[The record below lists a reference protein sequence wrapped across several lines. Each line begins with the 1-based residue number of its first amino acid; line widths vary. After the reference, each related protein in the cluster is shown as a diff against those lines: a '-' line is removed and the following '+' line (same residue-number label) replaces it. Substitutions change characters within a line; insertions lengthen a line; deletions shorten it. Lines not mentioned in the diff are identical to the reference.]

1 MLAFILHVRDTV
13 MKKADQKSLLS
24 RRLNSIYRSK
34 YFTQNRNLSL
44 LTSQYLYIVYPG
56 GTVVKNPPANAG
68 DAGSIPGS
76 GRSFGGG
83 NGSPLQCSYLDNPMD
98 RGSWQAVVRRFAK
111 GWTWLSDWA
120 HTHRGNI
127 CELNEWGIQE
137 ICPPIPHNIYRH
149 SIKCD

>member
-24 RRLNSIYRSK
+24 RRLNSICRSK

-68 DAGSIPGS
+68 DTGSIPGS

-98 RGSWQAVVRRFAK
+98 RGSWQAIVRRFAK
-111 GWTWLSDWA
+111 GWT
-120 HTHRGNI
+120 
-127 CELNEWGIQE
+127 
-137 ICPPIPHNIYRH
+137 
-149 SIKCD
+149 